1 MDPSSILLVNSR
13 RTGQSPLGQCTD
25 GNQTAN
31 DGVWVLVTLGH
42 GTGQCLVTIGGGLH
56 GVVVVPGQHT
66 RLEWA
71 NDLGTL
77 TDRTHVLGRHG
88 THTSRSRLASV
99 PVGLPILAMHGD
111 RLALPVLNVAGPND
125 SSHLLLLRAKKV
137 LGRPSASQTLPGL
150 LVPLEK
156 HLELCIV

>member
-1 MDPSSILLVNSR
+1 MHPSSILLVNSR

-71 NDLGTL
+71 DDLGTL
-77 TDRTHVLGRHG
+77 TDRTHILGGHG
-88 THTSRSRLASV
+88 THAGRSRLARV
-99 PVGLPILAMHGD
+99 PVGLSILAMHGD
-111 RLALPVLNVAGPND
+111 GLALPVLNISGTND
-125 SSHLLLLRAKKV
+125 GSHLLLLLAKKV
-137 LGRPSASQTLPGL
+137 RGGLRPRRS
-150 LVPLEK
+150 
-156 HLELCIV
+156 